1 MSTNYSL
8 NLIQTAAVSTKQVAF
23 IYVYMRPS
31 FYWPL
36 FVLCFFVHM
45 ISNQVLAKNH
55 VIC

>member
-1 MSTNYSL
+1 MSANYSL

-23 IYVYMRPS
+23 IYVYMRAS